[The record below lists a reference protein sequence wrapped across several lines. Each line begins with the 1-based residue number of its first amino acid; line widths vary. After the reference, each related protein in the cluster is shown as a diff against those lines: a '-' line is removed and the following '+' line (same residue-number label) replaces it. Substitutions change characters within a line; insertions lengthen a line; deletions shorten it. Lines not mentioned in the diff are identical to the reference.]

1 MGRRVCRVHG
11 LACRMALLAALPSL
25 FLCACAS
32 LEVPTPPPD
41 QVRATIVEYGIYT
54 NLVVAGRSEGP
65 AGEWRLSGQEHV
77 RTTTQIPFAEGTAF
91 GFRFS
96 LEGEPDP
103 DAIDFVVGLPSE
115 DGRHMP
121 QGLHFRRT
129 AAETRANPFI
139 GYLLES
145 GEPMLPGTY
154 GMFVFHEGIM
164 LCEKQF
170 EVLPPGTEPPPEPT
184 P

>member
-1 MGRRVCRVHG
+1 
-11 LACRMALLAALPSL
+11 MALLAALPSL

-65 AGEWRLSGQEHV
+65 AGEWRLAGQEHV

-91 GFRFS
+91 GFRFR

-103 DAIDFVVGLPSE
+103 DAIDFVVGLPPEE
-115 DGRHMP
+115 DGHMP

-145 GEPMLPGTY
+145 GEPMLSGTY
-154 GMFVFHEGIM
+154 GMFVFHNGNM

>member
-1 MGRRVCRVHG
+1 MGKKVHRFSG
-11 LACRMALLAALPSL
+11 WMALPVATACL

-32 LEVPTPPPD
+32 LVVPTPPAG

-54 NLVVAGRSEGP
+54 NLVVTGRSEGP
-65 AGEWRLSGQEHV
+65 AGEWRLTGQEHV

-91 GFRFS
+91 GFRFR

-103 DAIDFVVGLPSE
+103 DAIDFVVGLPTE
-115 DGRHMP
+115 DGSHMP

-129 AAETRANPFI
+129 AAETRAKPFI
-139 GYLLES
+139 GYLLEP
-145 GEPMLPGTY
+145 GEPMLYGTY
-154 GMFVFHEGIM
+154 SMVIIHDGIA
-164 LCEKQF
+164 LCAKQF

>member
-1 MGRRVCRVHG
+1 MGIKGHG
-11 LACRMALLAALPSL
+11 FSCWMALPVATACL

-32 LEVPTPPPD
+32 LVVPTPPAN
-41 QVRATIVEYGIYT
+41 QVRATIEEYGIYT

-65 AGEWRLSGQEHV
+65 AGEWRLTGQEHV
-77 RTTTQIPFAEGTAF
+77 RTTTQIPFGEGVAF
-91 GFRFS
+91 GFRFR

-103 DAIDFVVGLPSE
+103 DAIDFVVFLPTE
-115 DGRHMP
+115 DGSHMP

-129 AAETRANPFI
+129 AAETRTNPVI
-139 GYLLES
+139 GYLLEP
-145 GEPMLPGTY
+145 GEPMLYGTY
-154 GMFVFHEGIM
+154 SMLIIHDGIV
-164 LCEKQF
+164 LCAKQF

>member
-1 MGRRVCRVHG
+1 MLFPVAA
-11 LACRMALLAALPSL
+11 ACL

-32 LEVPTPPPD
+32 LVVPTPPAN

-65 AGEWRLSGQEHV
+65 AGEWRLTGQEHV
-77 RTTTQIPFAEGTAF
+77 RPTTQIPFGEGTAF
-91 GFRFS
+91 GFRFR
-96 LEGEPDP
+96 LEGEPEP
-103 DAIDFVVGLPSE
+103 DAIDFVVFLPPE
-115 DGRHMP
+115 DDGHMP

-139 GYLLES
+139 GYLLEP
-145 GEPMLPGTY
+145 GEPMPCGTY
-154 GMFVFHEGIM
+154 GMVIIHDGIL
-164 LCEKQF
+164 LCAKQF
-170 EVLPPGTEPPPEPT
+170 DVLPPGTEPPLEPT

>member
-1 MGRRVCRVHG
+1 
-11 LACRMALLAALPSL
+11 MALPVAAACL

-32 LEVPTPPPD
+32 LGVPTPPAN

-65 AGEWRLSGQEHV
+65 AGEWRLTGQEHV
-77 RTTTQIPFAEGTAF
+77 QTTTQILFADGTAF
-91 GFRFS
+91 GFRFR
-96 LEGEPDP
+96 LEGEPEP
-103 DAIDFVVGLPSE
+103 DAIDFFVGLPPE
-115 DGRHMP
+115 DGSHMS

-129 AAETRANPFI
+129 AAETRANPII
-139 GYLLES
+139 GYLLEP
-145 GEPMLPGTY
+145 GEPMLYGTY
-154 GMFVFHEGIM
+154 SMVIIHDGIA
-164 LCEKQF
+164 LCAKQF